1 MKMSNLKRTS
11 KEKKTRNDDSDS
23 SEDEDDDD
31 DENDTNKPKMDCAL
45 IKHQGC
51 INRIRT
57 TRIQDAIFAASW
69 SELGRVNIWNISEQI
84 QAVNDP
90 DILRSYEKECRGDHV
105 KSAFTF
111 SGHQQEGY
119 AIDWSPIATGVLATG
134 DCRRDIHVWQPAEG
148 GIWKVDQRPL
158 VGHIDSVEDL
168 QWSPNEPSVLASCSV
183 DKSIRIWDSRATP
196 SKACMLTCENV
207 HQSDINVIS
216 WNRNEPMIASG
227 GDDGFLHV
235 WDLRQFQTKTPIAS
249 FKHHTDHVTTVEWHP
264 TDSTVLA
271 SGGADNQIAIWD
283 LAVEKDVET
292 TVTSSTNDDEI
303 DNLPPQLLFIHQG
316 QTDIK
321 ELHWHPQLPGV
332 IMSTA
337 HSGFNI
343 FKTISV

>member
-1 MKMSNLKRTS
+1 
-11 KEKKTRNDDSDS
+11 
-23 SEDEDDDD
+23 
-31 DENDTNKPKMDCAL
+31 
-45 IKHQGC
+45 
-51 INRIRT
+51 
-57 TRIQDAIFAASW
+57 
-69 SELGRVNIWNISEQI
+69 
-84 QAVNDP
+84 
-90 DILRSYEKECRGDHV
+90 
-105 KSAFTF
+105 
-111 SGHQQEGY
+111 
-119 AIDWSPIATGVLATG
+119 
-134 DCRRDIHVWQPAEG
+134 
-148 GIWKVDQRPL
+148 
-158 VGHIDSVEDL
+158 
-168 QWSPNEPSVLASCSV
+168 
-183 DKSIRIWDSRATP
+183 
-196 SKACMLTCENV
+196 MLTCENV